1 MATIKLGRN
10 ILPLTAVI
18 ISIFCIFKMPDAVTD
33 GVTEGLKICFNV
45 ILPSLF
51 PFMVLSAYT
60 VKSEALNFLY
70 KIFYPITKFILRQP
84 LCTVP
89 VVIMGLVGGFPVG
102 TKMAFLLLEKGQITK
117 NQAQR
122 LCIFCVNGGPAFVIT
137 AVGVNMLGSSKA
149 GVIIFASLCISSL
162 ILGFAT
168 SFFDDKKDI
177 EIHINNSAQSPLAA
191 LSASVTDGV
200 QSILGIC
207 AWVVLFSGLT
217 ECIKSIGMSDSAY
230 SGLVSVLEVTKGCTL
245 ISGEMGIPVLAA
257 AIGFGGFCV
266 HCQIFSYIKSAGLKY
281 SHFFVGRVLCAAL
294 SAVICHLLLLIFPV
308 DIATA
313 VMNKDITASA
323 FSVSLPAFIALTI
336 MCIVMIFDID
346 SKKKIC

>member
-10 ILPLTAVI
+10 ILPMTAII
-18 ISIFCIFKMPDAVTD
+18 ISILCIFKMPDAVTD
-33 GVTEGLKICFNV
+33 GVTEGLTICFNV

-51 PFMVLSAYT
+51 PFMVLSSYI
-60 VKSEALNFLY
+60 VKSEALSFLY
-70 KIFYPITKFILRQP
+70 KIFYPFTKFVLRQP
-84 LCTVP
+84 LCTVSAI
-89 VVIMGLVGGFPVG
+89 IMGLVGGFPVG
-102 TKMAFLLLEKGQITK
+102 AKMTFLLLEKGQITR

-122 LCIFCVNGGPAFVIT
+122 LCMFCVNGGPAFVIT
-137 AVGVNMLGSSKA
+137 AVGVNMLGSAKA
-149 GVIIFASLCISSL
+149 GVIIFASLCVSSL

-168 SFFDDKKDI
+168 SFFDDKKDL
-177 EIHINNSAQSPLAA
+177 EIHIENSAQSPLAA

-217 ECIKSIGMSDSAY
+217 ECLKAIGISDGAY
-230 SGLVSVLEVTKGCTL
+230 SGVVSVLEVTKGCTL
-245 ISGEMGIPVLAA
+245 IAGKMGIPALAA
-257 AIGFGGFCV
+257 ALGFGGFCV
-266 HCQIFSYIKSAGLKY
+266 HCQIFSYIKATGLKY

-294 SAVICHLLLLIFPV
+294 SAVICHLLLLVFPV
-308 DIATA
+308 DITTA
-313 VMNKDITASA
+313 VMNKDITVSA

-346 SKKKIC
+346 RRQKI